1 MTTATSSSNTKSPK
15 NLRCGICG
23 RVFDSA
29 EALNAHQRMEHGSSS
44 HPPAGI
50 GLNYLVPSLIMQ

>member
-1 MTTATSSSNTKSPK
+1 MTAATSSPNTKPPK
-15 NLRCGICG
+15 NLRCSICG

-44 HPPAGI
+44 HPPAGV
-50 GLNYLVPSLIMQ
+50 G

>member
-29 EALNAHQRMEHGSSS
+29 EALNAHQKMEHGSSS

-50 GLNYLVPSLIMQ
+50 G